1 MQRTY
6 LAIDLKSYYAS
17 AECAARHLDPLTTNL
32 VVADSS
38 RTEKTICL
46 AVSPSMKSY
55 GIPGRARLFEVV
67 QKVKEV
73 NANRLRE
80 AVRLRKTVYKDGK
93 PSFSSASYDS
103 LSLAADP
110 SLELSYLVAP
120 PRMAYYEKVSRQI
133 YGIYLKYIAPEDI
146 VVYSIDEV
154 FIDATSYL
162 SHYNMTAHDLA
173 MTMIREV
180 LYTTGITA
188 TAGIGT
194 NLYLAKLAMDITAK
208 HAAPDKDGVRIAE
221 LNEDSFRYLLWDHKP
236 LTDFWMTGPGTVK
249 RLEKH
254 GIHTMGELAYFS
266 TVNQDILYKEFGV
279 DAELLIDH
287 AWGLE
292 PCGMKEIKAYRP
304 STNSISEGQVLS
316 YPYPYDKARIIVTEM
331 ADNLVLQLT
340 DKGLVTDSLT
350 LDVGYDMENCDSGKY
365 RGPVH
370 IDHYGRTVPKGA
382 HGTVKLDN
390 PTNLGSILI
399 SATTELFEKI
409 ADKTLTVRR
418 ITIAANRV
426 VKDEGFFQ
434 VDLFTDTTKLEKEKK
449 MQNAMLGLKKK
460 FGKNA
465 VLKGTNY
472 LDGATMRERNQQI
485 GGHKAT
491 KGGGTWTI
499 RTHRKAEPSKVGMA
513 KYSML
518 PARSHRII
526 IPGCRCQIE
535 LKSSLRLPPYEATR
549 TRLLPKAEITSKEI
563 KSNCLKKASKH

>member
-1 MQRTY
+1 MAQRTY

-32 VVADSS
+32 VVADAS

-46 AVSPSMKSY
+46 AVSPSLKSY

-67 QKVKEV
+67 QRVKEV
-73 NANRLRE
+73 NNGRLRD
-80 AVRLRKTVYKDGK
+80 AIRNKTAVYKDGV
-93 PSFSSASYDS
+93 SSLSAASYDATA
-103 LSLAADP
+103 LAADP
-110 SLELSYLVAP
+110 SLEVSYLVAP
-120 PRMAYYEKVSRQI
+120 PRMAYYEKISRQI

-154 FIDATSYL
+154 FIDATAYL
-162 SHYNMTAHDLA
+162 THYKMSAHDLA

-221 LNEDSFRYLLWDHKP
+221 LDEESFRYLLWDHKP
-236 LTDFWMTGPGTVK
+236 LTDFWQTGPGTVR

-254 GIHTMGELAYFS
+254 GIHTMGELARASIHFPE
-266 TVNQDILYKEFGV
+266 ILYKEFGI
-279 DAELLIDH
+279 DAEILIDH

-292 PCGMKEIKAYRP
+292 PCGMKEINAYRP
-304 STNSISEGQVLS
+304 ETNSLSEGQVLS
-316 YPYPYDKARIIVTEM
+316 CPYPYDKARIIVQEM
-331 ADNLVLQLT
+331 TDSLVFQLT

-350 LDVGYDMENCDSGKY
+350 LDIGYDRENCDKGIY
-365 RGPVH
+365 HGPVH

-382 HGTVKLDN
+382 HGSTRLDN
-390 PTNLGSILI
+390 PTNLSSQLMA
-399 SATTELFEKI
+399 ATTELFDLI
-409 ADKTLTVRR
+409 ANRNLTVRR

-426 VKDEGFFQ
+426 VKDQGILQ
-434 VDLFTDTTKLEKEKK
+434 VDLFTDTSKLEREKSL
-449 MQNAMLGLKKK
+449 QATMLGIKKK

-472 LDGATMRERNQQI
+472 LEGATMRERNGQAATRPNNATRRILWQI
-485 GGHKAT
+485 SGIPKKDET
-491 KGGGTWTI
+491 
-499 RTHRKAEPSKVGMA
+499 
-513 KYSML
+513 
-518 PARSHRII
+518 SHRSM
-526 IPGCRCQIE
+526 QI
-535 LKSSLRLPPYEATR
+535 SSISAAQSHP
-549 TRLLPKAEITSKEI
+549 
-563 KSNCLKKASKH
+563 

>member
-1 MQRTY
+1 MAQRTY

-32 VVADSS
+32 VVADAS

-46 AVSPSMKSY
+46 AVSPSLKSY

-67 QKVKEV
+67 QRVKEV
-73 NANRLRE
+73 NNGRLRD
-80 AVRLRKTVYKDGK
+80 AIRNKTAVYKDGV
-93 PSFSSASYDS
+93 PSLSATSYDATA
-103 LSLAADP
+103 LAADF
-110 SLELSYLVAP
+110 SLEVSYLVAP
-120 PRMAYYEKVSRQI
+120 PRMAYYEKISRQI

-154 FIDATSYL
+154 FIDATAYL
-162 SHYNMTAHDLA
+162 THYKMSAHDLA

-221 LNEDSFRYLLWDHKP
+221 LDEESFRYLLWDHKP
-236 LTDFWMTGPGTVK
+236 LTDFWQTGPGTVR

-254 GIHTMGELAYFS
+254 GIHTMGELARASIHFPE
-266 TVNQDILYKEFGV
+266 ILYKEFGI
-279 DAELLIDH
+279 DAEILIDH

-292 PCGMKEIKAYRP
+292 PCGMKEINAYRP
-304 STNSISEGQVLS
+304 ETNSLSEGQVLS
-316 YPYPYDKARIIVTEM
+316 CPYSYDKARIIVQEM
-331 ADNLVLQLT
+331 TDSLVFQLT

-350 LDVGYDMENCDSGKY
+350 LDIGYDRENCDKGIY
-365 RGPVH
+365 HGPVH

-382 HGTVKLDN
+382 HGSTRLDN
-390 PTNLGSILI
+390 PTNLSSQLMA
-399 SATTELFEKI
+399 ATTELFDRI
-409 ADKTLTVRR
+409 ANRSLTVRR

-426 VKDEGFFQ
+426 IKDQGILQ
-434 VDLFTDTTKLEKEKK
+434 VDLFTDTSKLEREKSL
-449 MQNAMLGLKKK
+449 QATMLGIKKK

-472 LDGATMRERNQQI
+472 LEGATMRERNGQI
-485 GGHKAT
+485 GGHKA
-491 KGGGTWTI
+491 K
-499 RTHRKAEPSKVGMA
+499 
-513 KYSML
+513 
-518 PARSHRII
+518 
-526 IPGCRCQIE
+526 
-535 LKSSLRLPPYEATR
+535 
-549 TRLLPKAEITSKEI
+549 
-563 KSNCLKKASKH
+563 

>member
-32 VVADSS
+32 VVADFS

-46 AVSPSMKSY
+46 AVSPSLKAY

-67 QKVKEV
+67 QKVKEI

-80 AVRLRKTVYKDGK
+80 AVQLRIAIYKDGK

-120 PRMAYYEKVSRQI
+120 PRMAYYEKISRQI

-146 VVYSIDEV
+146 VVYSID
-154 FIDATSYL
+154 ATSYL
-162 SHYNMTAHDLA
+162 SHYNMTAHDLV

-208 HAAPDKDGVRIAE
+208 HAAPDKDEVRIAE
-221 LNEDSFRYLLWDHKP
+221 LDEESFRYLLWDHKP
-236 LTDFWMTGPGTVK
+236 FTDFWMTVPGTVK

-254 GIHTMGELAYFS
+254 GIHTMGELARYS
-266 TVNQDILYKEFGV
+266 LHYQDTLYKEFGV

-292 PCGMKEIKAYRP
+292 SCTMKDIKAYKP
-304 STNSISEGQVLS
+304 ETKSISEGQVLAC
-316 YPYPYDKARIIVTEM
+316 PYPYDKARIIIQEM
-331 ADNLVLQLT
+331 ADSLVLQLT

-350 LDVGYDMENCDSGKY
+350 LDVGYDRENCDSGKY
-365 RGPVH
+365 HGPVH

-382 HGTVKLDN
+382 HGSTKLDN
-390 PTNLGSILI
+390 PTNLGSQLI
-399 SATTELFEKI
+399 QAAVSLFDQI

-426 VKDEGFFQ
+426 VKDEGIFQ
-434 VDLFTDTTKLEKEKK
+434 VDLFTDTTKLEKEKQLQK
-449 MQNAMLGLKKK
+449 VMLGIKKM

-472 LDGATMRERNQQI
+472 LDGATMKDRNKQI
-485 GGHKAT
+485 GGHKA
-491 KGGGTWTI
+491 
-499 RTHRKAEPSKVGMA
+499 E
-513 KYSML
+513 
-518 PARSHRII
+518 
-526 IPGCRCQIE
+526 
-535 LKSSLRLPPYEATR
+535 
-549 TRLLPKAEITSKEI
+549 
-563 KSNCLKKASKH
+563 

>member
-1 MQRTY
+1 MKKQANDIAKSTTEREGHSIAQRTY

-32 VVADSS
+32 VVADAS

-46 AVSPSMKSY
+46 AVSPSLKSY

-67 QKVKEV
+67 QRVKEV
-73 NANRLRE
+73 NNGRLRD
-80 AVRLRKTVYKDGK
+80 AIRNKTAVYKDGI
-93 PSFSSASYDS
+93 PSLSAASYDATT
-103 LSLAADP
+103 LAADP
-110 SLELSYLVAP
+110 SLEVSYLVAP
-120 PRMAYYEKVSRQI
+120 PRMAYYEKISRQI

-154 FIDATSYL
+154 FIDATAYL
-162 SHYNMTAHDLA
+162 THYKMSAHDLA

-221 LNEDSFRYLLWDHKP
+221 LDEESFRYLLWDHKP
-236 LTDFWMTGPGTVK
+236 LTDFWQTGPGTVR

-254 GIHTMGELAYFS
+254 GIHTMGELARASIHFPE
-266 TVNQDILYKEFGV
+266 ILYKEFGI
-279 DAELLIDH
+279 DAEILIDH

-292 PCGMKEIKAYRP
+292 PCGMKEINAYRP
-304 STNSISEGQVLS
+304 ETNSLSEGQVLS
-316 YPYPYDKARIIVTEM
+316 CPYPYGKARIIVQEM
-331 ADNLVLQLT
+331 TDSLVFQLT

-350 LDVGYDMENCDSGKY
+350 LDIGYDRENCDKGIY
-365 RGPVH
+365 HGPVH

-382 HGTVKLDN
+382 HGSTRLDN
-390 PTNLGSILI
+390 PTNLSSQLMA
-399 SATTELFEKI
+399 ATTELFDRI
-409 ADKTLTVRR
+409 ANRNLTVRR

-426 VKDEGFFQ
+426 AKDQGILQ
-434 VDLFTDTTKLEKEKK
+434 VDLFTDTSKLEREKSL
-449 MQNAMLGLKKK
+449 QATMLGIRKK

-472 LDGATMRERNQQI
+472 LEGATMRERNGQI
-485 GGHKAT
+485 GGHKA
-491 KGGGTWTI
+491 K
-499 RTHRKAEPSKVGMA
+499 
-513 KYSML
+513 
-518 PARSHRII
+518 
-526 IPGCRCQIE
+526 
-535 LKSSLRLPPYEATR
+535 
-549 TRLLPKAEITSKEI
+549 
-563 KSNCLKKASKH
+563 

>member
-46 AVSPSMKSY
+46 AVSPSLKAY

-67 QKVKEV
+67 QRVKEV
-73 NANRLRE
+73 NNSRLRD
-80 AVRLRKTVYKDGK
+80 AIRNRTAVYKDGV
-93 PSFSSASYDS
+93 PSLASASYDATA
-103 LSLAADP
+103 LAADP
-110 SLELSYLVAP
+110 SLEVSYLVAP
-120 PRMAYYEKVSRQI
+120 PRMAYYEKISRQI

-154 FIDATSYL
+154 FIDATAYL
-162 SHYNMTAHDLA
+162 THYKMSAHDLA

-221 LNEDSFRYLLWDHKP
+221 LDEESFRYLLWDHKP
-236 LTDFWMTGPGTVK
+236 LTDFWQTGPGTVR

-254 GIHTMGELAYFS
+254 DIHTMGELARASIHFPE
-266 TVNQDILYKEFGV
+266 ILYKEFGI
-279 DAELLIDH
+279 DAEILIDH

-292 PCGMKEIKAYRP
+292 PCGMKEINAYRP
-304 STNSISEGQVLS
+304 ETNSLSEGQVLS
-316 YPYPYDKARIIVTEM
+316 CPYSYDKARIIVQEM
-331 ADNLVLQLT
+331 TDSLVFQLT

-350 LDVGYDMENCDSGKY
+350 LDIGYDRENCDKGIY
-365 RGPVH
+365 HGPVH

-382 HGTVKLDN
+382 HGSTRLDN
-390 PTNLGSILI
+390 PTNLSSQLMA
-399 SATTELFEKI
+399 ATTELFDRI
-409 ADKTLTVRR
+409 ASRNLTVRR

-426 VKDEGFFQ
+426 VKDQGILQ
-434 VDLFTDTTKLEKEKK
+434 VDLFTDTSKLEREKSL
-449 MQNAMLGLKKK
+449 QETMLGIKKK

-472 LDGATMRERNQQI
+472 LEGATMRERNGQI
-485 GGHKAT
+485 GGHKA
-491 KGGGTWTI
+491 K
-499 RTHRKAEPSKVGMA
+499 
-513 KYSML
+513 
-518 PARSHRII
+518 
-526 IPGCRCQIE
+526 
-535 LKSSLRLPPYEATR
+535 
-549 TRLLPKAEITSKEI
+549 
-563 KSNCLKKASKH
+563 

>member
-46 AVSPSMKSY
+46 AVSPSLKAY

-80 AVRLRKTVYKDGK
+80 AVRLRKAVYKDGR
-93 PSFSSASYDS
+93 PFFSSASYDS
-103 LSLAADP
+103 LSIAADP

-208 HAAPDKDGVRIAE
+208 HAAPDKDGVRIAKLDE
-221 LNEDSFRYLLWDHKP
+221 ESFRYLLWDHKP

-266 TVNQDILYKEFGV
+266 TVNQDILYNEFGV

-287 AWGLE
+287 AWGWE
-292 PCGMKEIKAYRP
+292 PCTVEAVKAYKP
-304 STNSISEGQVLS
+304 ESNSLGSGQVLHQ
-316 YPYPYDKARIIVTEM
+316 PYEADKARLVLREM
-331 ADNLVLQLT
+331 ADLLSMDLVDKGFVTDQLVVTIGYDIENLT
-340 DKGLVTDSLT
+340 DP
-350 LDVGYDMENCDSGKY
+350 ERRRKY
-365 RGPVH
+365 RGEVVK
-370 IDHYGRTVPKGA
+370 DHYGRQIPKHA
-382 HGTVKLDN
+382 HGTI
-390 PTNLGSILI
+390 NLERYTSSTKQIMDAAG
-399 SATTELFEKI
+399 ELF
-409 ADKTLTVRR
+409 DR
-418 ITIAANRV
+418 ITDKSLLIRRLNITATHV
-426 VKDEGFFQ
+426 IDEASAPSAKGDFEQ
-434 VDLFTDTTKLEKEKK
+434 LDLFTDYAALDAKRKQEDEELAREKK
-449 MQNAMLGLKKK
+449 VQQAMLTIKKK

-465 VLKGTNY
+465 ILKGMN
-472 LDGATMRERNQQI
+472 LEEGATAKDRNAQI
-485 GGHKAT
+485 GGHKA
-491 KGGGTWTI
+491 
-499 RTHRKAEPSKVGMA
+499 
-513 KYSML
+513 
-518 PARSHRII
+518 
-526 IPGCRCQIE
+526 
-535 LKSSLRLPPYEATR
+535 
-549 TRLLPKAEITSKEI
+549 
-563 KSNCLKKASKH
+563 

>member
-1 MQRTY
+1 MAKRTY

-46 AVSPSMKSY
+46 AVSPSLKAY

-67 QKVKEV
+67 QRVKEV
-73 NANRLRE
+73 NNGRLRD
-80 AVRLRKTVYKDGK
+80 AIRNKTAVYKDGV
-93 PSFSSASYDS
+93 PSLSAPSYDATA
-103 LSLAADP
+103 LAADP
-110 SLELSYLVAP
+110 SLEVSYLVAP

-162 SHYNMTAHDLA
+162 DHYKMSAHDLA

-221 LNEDSFRYLLWDHKP
+221 LDEESFRYLLWDHKP
-236 LTDFWMTGPGTVK
+236 LTDFWQTGPGTVR

-254 GIHTMGELAYFS
+254 GIHTMGELARASIHFPE
-266 TVNQDILYKEFGV
+266 ILYKEFGI
-279 DAELLIDH
+279 DAEILIDH

-292 PCGMKEIKAYRP
+292 PCGMKEINAYRP
-304 STNSISEGQVLS
+304 ETNSLSEGQVLS
-316 YPYPYDKARIIVTEM
+316 CPYSYDKARIIVQEM
-331 ADNLVLQLT
+331 TDSLVFQLT
-340 DKGLVTDSLT
+340 DKGLVTDNLT
-350 LDVGYDMENCDSGKY
+350 LDIGYDRENCDKGIY
-365 RGPVH
+365 HGPVH

-382 HGTVKLDN
+382 HGSTRLDN
-390 PTNLGSILI
+390 PTNLSSQLMA
-399 SATTELFEKI
+399 ATMELFDRI
-409 ADKTLTVRR
+409 ANRNLTVRR

-426 VKDEGFFQ
+426 VKDQGILQ
-434 VDLFTDTTKLEKEKK
+434 VDFFTDTSKLEREKAL
-449 MQNAMLGLKKK
+449 QETMLDIKKK

-472 LDGATMRERNQQI
+472 LDSATMRERNGQI
-485 GGHKAT
+485 GGHKA
-491 KGGGTWTI
+491 K
-499 RTHRKAEPSKVGMA
+499 
-513 KYSML
+513 
-518 PARSHRII
+518 
-526 IPGCRCQIE
+526 
-535 LKSSLRLPPYEATR
+535 
-549 TRLLPKAEITSKEI
+549 
-563 KSNCLKKASKH
+563 

>member
-32 VVADSS
+32 VVADAS

-46 AVSPSMKSY
+46 AVSPSLKSY

-67 QKVKEV
+67 QRVKEV
-73 NANRLRE
+73 NNGRLRD
-80 AVRLRKTVYKDGK
+80 AIRNKTAVYKDGV
-93 PSFSSASYDS
+93 PSLAAASYDATA
-103 LSLAADP
+103 LAADP
-110 SLELSYLVAP
+110 SLEVSYLLAP
-120 PRMAYYEKVSRQI
+120 PRMAYYEKISRQI

-154 FIDATSYL
+154 FIDATAYL
-162 SHYNMTAHDLA
+162 THYKMSAHDLA

-221 LNEDSFRYLLWDHKP
+221 LDEESFRYLLWDHKP
-236 LTDFWMTGPGTVK
+236 LTDFWQTGPGTVR

-254 GIHTMGELAYFS
+254 GIHTMGELARASIHFPE
-266 TVNQDILYKEFGV
+266 ILYKEFGI
-279 DAELLIDH
+279 DAEILIDH

-292 PCGMKEIKAYRP
+292 PCGMKEINAYRP
-304 STNSISEGQVLS
+304 DTNSLSEGQVLS
-316 YPYPYDKARIIVTEM
+316 CPYSYDKARIIVQEM
-331 ADNLVLQLT
+331 TDSLELQLT

-350 LDVGYDMENCDSGKY
+350 LDISYDRENCDKCIY
-365 RGPVH
+365 HGPVH

-382 HGTVKLDN
+382 HGSTRLDN
-390 PTNLGSILI
+390 PTNLSSQLMA
-399 SATTELFEKI
+399 ATTELFDRI
-409 ADKTLTVRR
+409 ANRNLTVRR
-418 ITIAANRV
+418 ITIATNRV
-426 VKDEGFFQ
+426 VKDQGILQ
-434 VDLFTDTTKLEKEKK
+434 VDLFTDTSKLEREKSL
-449 MQNAMLGLKKK
+449 QATMLGIKKK

-472 LDGATMRERNQQI
+472 LEGATMRERNGQI
-485 GGHKAT
+485 GGHKA
-491 KGGGTWTI
+491 K
-499 RTHRKAEPSKVGMA
+499 
-513 KYSML
+513 
-518 PARSHRII
+518 
-526 IPGCRCQIE
+526 
-535 LKSSLRLPPYEATR
+535 
-549 TRLLPKAEITSKEI
+549 
-563 KSNCLKKASKH
+563 

>member
-32 VVADSS
+32 VVADAS

-46 AVSPSMKSY
+46 AVSPSLKSY

-67 QKVKEV
+67 QRVKEV
-73 NANRLRE
+73 NNGRLRD
-80 AVRLRKTVYKDGK
+80 AIRNKTAVYKDGV
-93 PSFSSASYDS
+93 PSLSAASYDATT
-103 LSLAADP
+103 LAADP
-110 SLELSYLVAP
+110 SLEVSYLVAP
-120 PRMAYYEKVSRQI
+120 PRMAYYEKISRQI

-154 FIDATSYL
+154 FIDATAYL
-162 SHYNMTAHDLA
+162 THYKMSAHDLA
-173 MTMIREV
+173 MTMVREV

-221 LNEDSFRYLLWDHKP
+221 LDEESFRYLLWDHKP
-236 LTDFWMTGPGTVK
+236 LTDFWQTGPGTVR

-254 GIHTMGELAYFS
+254 GIHTMGELARASIHFPE
-266 TVNQDILYKEFGV
+266 ILYKEFGI
-279 DAELLIDH
+279 DAEILIDH

-292 PCGMKEIKAYRP
+292 PCGMKEINAYRP
-304 STNSISEGQVLS
+304 ETNSLSEGQVLS
-316 YPYPYDKARIIVTEM
+316 CPYPYDKARIIVQEM
-331 ADNLVLQLT
+331 TDSLVFQLT

-350 LDVGYDMENCDSGKY
+350 LDIGYDRENCDKGIY
-365 RGPVH
+365 HGPVH

-382 HGTVKLDN
+382 HGSTRLDN
-390 PTNLGSILI
+390 PTNLSSQLMA
-399 SATTELFEKI
+399 ATTELFDRI
-409 ADKTLTVRR
+409 ANRNLTVRR

-426 VKDEGFFQ
+426 VRDQGILQ
-434 VDLFTDTTKLEKEKK
+434 VDLFTDTSKLEREKSL
-449 MQNAMLGLKKK
+449 QATMLGIKKK

-472 LDGATMRERNQQI
+472 LEGATI
-485 GGHKAT
+485 H
-491 KGGGTWTI
+491 
-499 RTHRKAEPSKVGMA
+499 
-513 KYSML
+513 
-518 PARSHRII
+518 
-526 IPGCRCQIE
+526 C
-535 LKSSLRLPPYEATR
+535 
-549 TRLLPKAEITSKEI
+549 RLLNIPRTYNTAWMLYII
-563 KSNCLKKASKH
+563 RYFLVRFF

>member
-1 MQRTY
+1 MQRIY

-46 AVSPSMKSY
+46 AVSPSLKAY

-80 AVRLRKTVYKDGK
+80 AVRLRKAVYKDGK

-103 LSLAADP
+103 LSIAADP

-221 LNEDSFRYLLWDHKP
+221 LDEESFRYLLWDHKP

-249 RLEKH
+249 RLEAH
-254 GIHTMGELAYFS
+254 GIYTMGDLARFS
-266 TVNQDILYKEFGV
+266 IHGEDRLYEIFGV
-279 DAELLIDH
+279 DAEILIDH
-287 AWGLE
+287 AWGIE
-292 PCGMKEIKAYRP
+292 PVTIADIKKYKPR
-304 STNSISEGQVLS
+304 SSSITSGQVL
-316 YPYPYDKARIIVTEM
+316 ARDYEHEEGRLIVKEM
-331 ADNLVLQLT
+331 ADGMCLQLVEQ
-340 DKGLVTDSLT
+340 GMVTDSVT
-350 LDVGYDMENCDSGKY
+350 IYINYSKEYSAAAG
-365 RGPVH
+365 
-370 IDHYGRTVPKGA
+370 VPQS
-382 HGTVKLDN
+382 VR
-390 PTNLGSILI
+390 GSIMLP
-399 SATTELFEKI
+399 SATSSSKKMLPFISKLYDE
-409 ADKTLTVRR
+409 
-418 ITIAANRV
+418 
-426 VKDEGFFQ
+426 VKDKNIPVRKINLIFNRLTDEAYRQ
-434 VDLFTDTTKLEKEKK
+434 VGLFDDDTDGDRENKL
-449 MQNAMLGLKKK
+449 QHAVLDLKKK
-460 FGKNA
+460 YGRDA
-465 VLKGTNY
+465 VLKGMN
-472 LDGATMRERNQQI
+472 LEKGATAIERNHQI
-485 GGHKAT
+485 GGH
-491 KGGGTWTI
+491 
-499 RTHRKAEPSKVGMA
+499 
-513 KYSML
+513 
-518 PARSHRII
+518 RS
-526 IPGCRCQIE
+526 G
-535 LKSSLRLPPYEATR
+535 
-549 TRLLPKAEITSKEI
+549 
-563 KSNCLKKASKH
+563 N